1 MMWSIQQ
8 SQGIRY
14 IFWWLQ
20 FIVGNYLTPESNHHE
35 MVTVPMPSAM
45 AGLNVLA
52 LCFKLSNC
60 YGTNCARMHP
70 CQITAPSPSQKPQI
84 ASRKMSDGPP
94 TLWRTDL
101 TLYDNPASV
110 WTLRRKL
117 QMQVAGLQLLADEG
131 VGWMG
136 GRMLARDHNWI
147 QEHFLLFNHCWVRNK
162 Y

>member
-35 MVTVPMPSAM
+35 MVTVPMPPAM
-45 AGLNVLA
+45 AG
-52 LCFKLSNC
+52 LSNC

-117 QMQVAGLQLLADEG
+117 QMQLLADCNCWRMKDSDGWEDG
-131 VGWMG
+131 CLRGIIIGFKNIFCFLTTVG
-136 GRMLARDHNWI
+136 
-147 QEHFLLFNHCWVRNK
+147 
-162 Y
+162 